1 MFKSDGEQIATWL
14 NKGYAQKLVK
24 AASGYWNK
32 TAEFVMWAVNQKEA
46 QQNAEPILSFLAWE
60 RLTDKL
66 ENEPVSLYRKRVQHA
81 LVNTIETGDLAN
93 IKDVFARLDIEVL
106 NVRERIDGRDWDI
119 IALDIS
125 DTALANN
132 NNLLPE
138 IIQLYGRTCRRYEF
152 TVHNVADVALSLGE
166 THVQWDS
173 CHVPHALYLK
183 ADNKAEQQYTHGFT
197 SLQNESSTAPL
208 LPIEHDVKHG
218 LELEQVYQFIGLDN
232 QVSNTEFLATNL
244 TVQHTLHAQHKYGFI
259 SKEGGIS
266 TARL

>member
-24 AASGYWNK
+24 AASSYWNK

-46 QQNAEPILSFLAWE
+46 LENEEPILGFLAWE
-60 RLTDKL
+60 RLTDRL
-66 ENEPVSLYRKRVQHA
+66 DNEPVSLYRKRVQHA
-81 LVNTIETGDLAN
+81 LVNTIEAGELA
-93 IKDVFARLDIEVL
+93 IVKDVFARLDIEVL

-152 TVHNVADVALSLGE
+152 TVHNVANVSLSLGD

-173 CHVPHALYLK
+173 CHVQQALHLQAK
-183 ADNKAEQQYTHGFT
+183 SKVLNQYALGFT
-197 SLQNESSTAPL
+197 ALQNESSRAPL
-208 LPIEHDVKHG
+208 MAIELDVTHR
-218 LELEQVYQFIGLDN
+218 I
-232 QVSNTEFLATNL
+232 NT
-244 TVQHTLHAQHKYGFI
+244 HHKYGFI

-266 TARL
+266 AATL

>member
-46 QQNAEPILSFLAWE
+46 QQNEEPILSFLAWE

-66 ENEPVSLYRKRVQHA
+66 DNEPVSLYRKRVQHA
-81 LVNTIETGDLAN
+81 LVNTIEAGDLAN

-125 DTALANN
+125 DTALATN

-152 TVHNVADVALSLGE
+152 TVHNVADVFMSIGD

-173 CHVPHALYLK
+173 CHVPHGLYLK
-183 ADNKAEQQYTHGFT
+183 GDNQALQQYTHGFT
-197 SLQNESSTAPL
+197 LLQNESSTAPL
-208 LPIEHDVKHG
+208 LAIEHDVKHNLG
-218 LELEQVYQFIGLDN
+218 LEQVYQFLGLDN
-232 QVSNTEFLATNL
+232 QVSNTTFLATYL
-244 TVQHTLHAQHKYGFI
+244 TVLHVLNMRHTYGFL

-266 TARL
+266 TAIA